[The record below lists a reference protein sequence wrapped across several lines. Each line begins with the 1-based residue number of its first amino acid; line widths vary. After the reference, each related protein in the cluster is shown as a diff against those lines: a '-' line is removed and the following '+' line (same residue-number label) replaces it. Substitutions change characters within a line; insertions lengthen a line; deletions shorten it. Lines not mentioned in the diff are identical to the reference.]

1 MRTALIV
8 LVLVLSS
15 QHTSPRTG
23 LWEAATISA
32 AVCAA
37 AAAPQTSSDQEG
49 DAAGGGG
56 GNSVGASAI
65 DGAGAGANQG
75 ETVTSGE
82 TTAPPD
88 TTADMT
94 NNDSAT
100 ASTSATTSTT
110 SAGSESTVQESS
122 ALGLF
127 RQIQEKFQQMLHQS
141 PQNQQTQTET
151 AQEQLARAQKLKEE
165 QLRKQQQRWSMGL
178 TNPSINIGPGLPR
191 KSRRRVLYE
200 SSIRSHYVEKAE
212 RDYDNNGGS
221 DDVGEMTSSDRERRP
236 KIDARK
242 TIAALTLGGKGEV
255 VWESGNDV
263 SSSASIDAESKL
275 GVDRAR
281 SHARVDRKMDGCAYY
296 SPEFGVKKNKN
307 QDRLPYWN
315 YRICPG
321 RSIEQFHAELRK
333 KMTVEEL
340 GQILEEDAQN
350 QRKGES
356 SKGTKERTSTT
367 EHTNVGA
374 TIQYISLGK
383 QIAATLSPNSSI
395 LSDEY
400 HQQAKLWKDD
410 TRSGSGGS
418 REGFDEGRGR
428 LVKVSLSS
436 YGQADSMAEV
446 SYYAGG
452 APCGKKTNP
461 AERVTRLVTLE
472 GCCPD
477 SDSMPPPLF
486 KYETSN
492 LRIMSVAEPR
502 MCRYNILACF
512 TCPREEQTGQKK
524 VEDAANSGDNVK
536 EAAVISQNVG
546 ETRQKNSPSQR
557 EGASVLPGIDIG
569 IDRMQRPV
577 TSCDGFCHEAT
588 ESYTRRM
595 PSESLGFDK
604 ASSNRQAQAS
614 DSVASSAFPPFPQS
628 KAQANLDVLR
638 QMFQRS
644 YDSYMYNAY
653 PTGELKPISCKPGT
667 FDLIRLPALTL
678 IDSLDT
684 MVIMRNFTEFARS
697 VERLRALDDMMQE
710 EFGRV
715 FPNFVEPLGLPERNG
730 GLFGVNQN
738 VSLFETN
745 IRVLGGLLSA
755 HQLAEA
761 FIPKDSIAAHDVW
774 DENGDIWMGS
784 SLSPRGIAAETPAD
798 TQPGPPDDDDASC
811 PSDDRPENQ
820 SPPCTDVDYVQD
832 IGRCKKVNKKQ
843 NATTKK
849 AAETIPTD
857 APSSIPMWKYDG
869 FLLTL
874 AHDLGIRLLTAFS
887 TETGIPYGTVNL
899 LYGIPPGETSVA
911 SLAGGGTLSIEMEL
925 LSRLTGDLRFGQ
937 AARLATR
944 ALWGR
949 RSNNFDLL
957 GKHIDVHSGQWR
969 ESLSGI
975 GR

>member
-1 MRTALIV
+1 MLLALTT
-8 LVLVLSS
+8 
-15 QHTSPRTG
+15 QHASPRTG
-23 LWEAATISA
+23 LRVREAATISA

-37 AAAPQTSSDQEG
+37 AAAPQTSSDLEG
-49 DAAGGGG
+49 DVAGGSGG
-56 GNSVGASAI
+56 GDG
-65 DGAGAGANQG
+65 GAGAGNGAGTDQG
-75 ETVTSGE
+75 ETVASE
-82 TTAPPD
+82 TTSPAD
-88 TTADMT
+88 TTTDIIT
-94 NNDSAT
+94 GNDSST
-100 ASTSATTSTT
+100 ASTDATPGTT
-110 SAGSESTVQESS
+110 SAGSQSTVQENG

-127 RQIQEKFQQMLHQS
+127 RQLQEKFQQMIHQS

-151 AQEQLARAQKLKEE
+151 AQEQMERAQKLKEE

-200 SSIRSHYVEKAE
+200 SSIRSHYTEKTG
-212 RDYDNNGGS
+212 RGDGNDNYDVG
-221 DDVGEMTSSDRERRP
+221 GEMTSSSDRDSRQ

-242 TIAALTLGGKGEV
+242 TIAALILGGRGEV
-255 VWESGNDV
+255 VWESGDD
-263 SSSASIDAESKL
+263 SSISASIDADSKRL
-275 GVDRAR
+275 ERAR
-281 SHARVDRKMDGCAYY
+281 SRPRADRKMEGCAYY
-296 SPEFGVKKNKN
+296 SPSFGGKKDKK
-307 QDRLPYWN
+307 QGRLPYWN

-321 RSIEQFHAELRK
+321 RSIEQFHVDLRK
-333 KMTVEEL
+333 KMTIEEL
-340 GQILEEDAQN
+340 GLILEEDAQN
-350 QRKGES
+350 QSGSAS
-356 SKGTKERTSTT
+356 SGGIEETTSTT
-367 EHTNVGA
+367 EHTNGA
-374 TIQYISLGK
+374 TIQYITLGK
-383 QIAATLSPNSSI
+383 QIAPTLSPNSSI

-400 HQQAKLWKDD
+400 SKQAKLWKDSAP
-410 TRSGSGGS
+410 TGSGGS
-418 REGFDEGRGR
+418 REGFDKGRGR
-428 LVKVSLSS
+428 LVQVPLSS
-436 YGQADSMAEV
+436 YDQSDGMGEV
-446 SYYAGG
+446 SYYTGG
-452 APCGKKTNP
+452 AQCGKKTNLQ
-461 AERVTRLVTLE
+461 ERMTRLVILE
-472 GCCPD
+472 GCCPE
-477 SDSMPPPLF
+477 SDSIPAPLF
-486 KYETSN
+486 RDASKSN
-492 LRIMSVAEPR
+492 LRIMSIAEPR
-502 MCRYNILACF
+502 MCRYNVLACF
-512 TCPREEQTGQKK
+512 DCPRTDEEDKTEEEDVAALGNDQNGATSSSSAVRKNVEISVPGDSATQKK
-524 VEDAANSGDNVK
+524 AESVLS
-536 EAAVISQNVG
+536 NVG
-546 ETRQKNSPSQR
+546 IGLDQK
-557 EGASVLPGIDIG
+557 
-569 IDRMQRPV
+569 QRPV
-577 TSCDGFCHEAT
+577 SSCDSFCQEAT
-588 ESYTRRM
+588 ESHTRRM
-595 PSESLGFDK
+595 PSESSGFDK
-604 ASSNRQAQAS
+604 ASTYRQTQTS
-614 DSVASSAFPPFPQS
+614 DAVSSSFPPFPPS

-697 VERLRALDDMMQE
+697 VERLRALDETMMQE
-710 EFGRV
+710 FSRV
-715 FPNFVEPLGLPERNG
+715 FPNFVEPLGLPDRNG

-761 FIPKDSIAAHDVW
+761 FIFEGSVAAHDVW
-774 DENGDIWMGS
+774 DENGDIRMGS
-784 SLSPRGIAAETPAD
+784 SSSPKEVAAETPVD
-798 TQPGPPDDDDASC
+798 TESVPTDDASC
-811 PSDDRPENQ
+811 PSDDQSQRP

-832 IGRCKKVNKKQ
+832 IGKCKKIKKKQ

-849 AAETIPTD
+849 EAETIQAD
-857 APSSIPMWKYDG
+857 ASSSTLLWQYDG

-925 LSRLTGDLRFGQ
+925 LSRLTGDERFGQ

>member
-1 MRTALIV
+1 M
-8 LVLVLSS
+8 
-15 QHTSPRTG
+15 
-23 LWEAATISA
+23 SA

-37 AAAPQTSSDQEG
+37 AADVPQTTSDQEG
-49 DAAGGGG
+49 YVADGSS
-56 GNSVGASAI
+56 GNS
-65 DGAGAGANQG
+65 DGAGANQG
-75 ETVTSGE
+75 DTSGE
-82 TTAPPD
+82 TTTPPD
-88 TTADMT
+88 TSTDMT
-94 NNDSAT
+94 SNDSTT
-100 ASTSATTSTT
+100 ASTIVTTSTT
-110 SAGSESTVQESS
+110 SASSQSTVQESG

-127 RQIQEKFQQMLHQS
+127 RHLQEKFQQMIHQS
-141 PQNQQTQTET
+141 PQNTET
-151 AQEQLARAQKLKEE
+151 AQEQLARAQQLKEE

-200 SSIRSHYVEKAE
+200 SSIRSHYVERAE
-212 RDYDNNGGS
+212 RGS
-221 DDVGEMTSSDRERRP
+221 DGDVGEMTSSNRERRP
-236 KIDARK
+236 NIDARK
-242 TIAALTLGGKGEV
+242 TIAALILGGRGVV
-255 VWESGNDV
+255 VWESGKESLSD
-263 SSSASIDAESKL
+263 ASIDAESKRL
-275 GVDRAR
+275 GGAR
-281 SHARVDRKMDGCAYY
+281 SRPRVDRNTDGCAYY
-296 SPEFGVKKNKN
+296 SPEFSLKKNKK

-315 YRICPG
+315 YRVCPG

-333 KMTVEEL
+333 QMTIEEL
-340 GQILEEDAQN
+340 GQSLEEDAQN
-350 QRKGES
+350 QRKGEF
-356 SKGTKERTSTT
+356 SKGTKETTSIT
-367 EHTNVGA
+367 EHTNGA
-374 TIQYISLGK
+374 TIQYVSLGK
-383 QIAATLSPNSSI
+383 RIEPTLSPNSSI
-395 LSDEY
+395 LSEEY

-410 TRSGSGGS
+410 ARSSSGGS
-418 REGFDEGRGR
+418 REGVDEGRGR

-436 YGQADSMAEV
+436 YGRADSMGEV

-461 AERVTRLVTLE
+461 AERITRLVTLE
-472 GCCPD
+472 GCCPE

-486 KYETSN
+486 KYAQSN

-512 TCPREEQTGQKK
+512 DCPGGEEEEGEKNE
-524 VEDAANSGDNVK
+524 EDVADLGDDAKDVD
-536 EAAVISQNVG
+536 VISQNVG
-546 ETRQKNSPSQR
+546 KTRPEDSASQR
-557 EGASVLPGIDIG
+557 EGASVLAGVDIG
-569 IDRMQRPV
+569 IDQIQGPA
-577 TSCDGFCHEAT
+577 TFCDSLCHEAT
-588 ESYTRRM
+588 ESHTRRM

-604 ASSNRQAQAS
+604 ASSYRQTQAS
-614 DSVASSAFPPFPQS
+614 DTASSAFPPFPQS
-628 KAQANLDVLR
+628 KAQANLDILR

-653 PTGELKPISCKPGT
+653 PAGELKPISCKPGT

-710 EFGRV
+710 IFGRV

-761 FIPKDSIAAHDVW
+761 FIPEGSIAAHDVW
-774 DENGDIWMGS
+774 DENGDIWMGC
-784 SLSPRGIAAETPAD
+784 SLSPRGLAAETPVD
-798 TQPGPPDDDDASC
+798 TQSGPPDDDDDASC
-811 PSDDRPENQ
+811 PSDDLSENQ
-820 SPPCTDVDYVQD
+820 SPPCTGHVQD
-832 IGRCKKVNKKQ
+832 IGRCKKANEKQ
-843 NATTKK
+843 NATAKK
-849 AAETIPTD
+849 APAETIPAE

-925 LSRLTGDLRFGQ
+925 LSRLTGDERFGQ